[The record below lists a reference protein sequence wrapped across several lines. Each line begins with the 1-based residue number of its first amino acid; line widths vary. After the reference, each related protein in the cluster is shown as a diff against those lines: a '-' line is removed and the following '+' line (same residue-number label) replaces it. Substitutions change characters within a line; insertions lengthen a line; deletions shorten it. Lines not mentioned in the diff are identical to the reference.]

1 MCRTLWERKIIK
13 YRSYSLE
20 VQCTVCETGHISK
33 WRCNRVKPKWRDIR
47 SLISYI
53 KITDWLEARYK
64 KKGNSNILWKEDIKR
79 FFFLELAVSKPLFN
93 VRLIKILFAKAK
105 FLKISLILLSHSS
118 PYRVSIPFYFSNGN
132 CLSHTSEYIYVTQMN
147 ILTKISKSMGILPQ
161 NSRLTRNHTM
171 SLISC

>member
-1 MCRTLWERKIIK
+1 M
-13 YRSYSLE
+13 S
-20 VQCTVCETGHISK
+20 CT
-33 WRCNRVKPKWRDIR
+33 
-47 SLISYI
+47 

-79 FFFLELAVSKPLFN
+79 FFFLELAVSEPLFN

-118 PYRVSIPFYFSNGN
+118 PYHVSIPFSFSNGN
-132 CLSHTSEYIYVTQMN
+132 CFSHTAEYIYVTQMN
-147 ILTKISKSMGILPQ
+147 ILTKISKSMEILPQ

-171 SLISC
+171 SLISCYVIFDSLWSHGL